1 VPVSARECVSTSW
14 VVRRAAANN
23 VGGTN
28 QREKLKSKRERL
40 LEPRDIF
47 SFDSI
52 PQLGLHLLAIT
63 HTHTHTCRHKILNTF
78 INRLIFDDCY

>member
-1 VPVSARECVSTSW
+1 VSARECVSTSW

-63 HTHTHTCRHKILNTF
+63 HTHTHTHT
-78 INRLIFDDCY
+78 